1 MHNQFSFN
9 SKFTT
14 LRFHFVWLLCL
25 LSLTAAAQ
33 EVQWASEV
41 VRFSTEYTR
50 KQFAAKQVLGKP
62 DKLPAFGESA
72 VAWAPSTPD
81 NPAGE
86 FIHVRFANPQKVQQ
100 IGIGESNCPG
110 TIKEVIL
117 YSTTG
122 KKYSVYENLNIKP
135 EFTTGGRIF
144 RVFIPL
150 TDYDVSEVR
159 VVLNTKAIPGMNQ
172 IDCIG
177 ISNSE
182 VPIKA
187 SVNELQYAKPIPDP
201 ENLGVEVNSDAD
213 DMFAFIAPDG
223 KTLYF
228 ARKNYHENT
237 GGALRDD
244 IYVSKWANNKW
255 TKAIN
260 IGFPLNNEQHNY
272 VSWISS
278 DGSSLLLAN
287 NYEKIKQDISI
298 SKKTPDGWS
307 FPKAL
312 KINDF
317 YNDNEF
323 SCYHMNTEGNVI
335 LMAIERPDSYGD
347 MDIYVSFLQSNKVW
361 TEPKNLGMTI
371 NSAATE
377 GSIFIASD
385 NRTIYFATN
394 GKSGF
399 GGYDMFMS
407 KRLDDTWLNWS
418 EPVNLG
424 NKINS
429 EGHDYYYTIP
439 ASGDY
444 AYFSST
450 KNSYGKAD
458 LFRIPLPVEAQPDPV
473 TLLKGKIID
482 AETKQPINA
491 DVAFGGLVSEEP
503 KGITTSTNGTYQII
517 IPEDNYNVTIK
528 KPGYFPV
535 MTTIDEDL
543 DFDEIDFNVEDPVAT
558 IKHEIKT
565 DLKADIKENKI
576 TDEEILLEL
585 NKRINEEL
593 SDTITTDKEAIVK
606 EIADELTGTKDSLY
620 AEVTAD
626 VELIPIKAGTIIQLD
641 NIFFE
646 ANKSD
651 LKPESSASLDELVDF
666 LKSNPNIYVEIGGH
680 TNGLPNDA
688 FCQKL
693 SNDRAKN
700 VVDYLTVKGIA
711 PDHLTWKGYGKTQ
724 PIADNATAAGRKK
737 NQRVELKIIKVE

>member
-1 MHNQFSFN
+1 MH
-9 SKFTT
+9 
-14 LRFHFVWLLCL
+14 LRYLFFLFLCAVTMRV
-25 LSLTAAAQ
+25 SAQ
-33 EVQWASEV
+33 QVQWASGIV
-41 VRFSTEYTR
+41 KFSTEYTR
-50 KQFAAKQVLGKP
+50 KAFSAKQAVGKP

-86 FIHVRFANPQKVQQ
+86 FIHVSFANPQKVQQ

-110 TIKEVIL
+110 SVKEVIL

-122 KKYSVYENLNIKP
+122 KKYTVYENLNIKP

-150 TDYDVSEVR
+150 TDYEVSEVR
-159 VVLNTKAIPGMNQ
+159 VVLNTKAIAGMNQ

-177 ISNSE
+177 ISDSE

-187 SVNELQYAKPIPDP
+187 TVNEVVYAQPIPDP
-201 ENLGVEVNSDAD
+201 ENLGTTVNSNAD
-213 DMFAFIAPDG
+213 DMFAFISPDG

-237 GGALRDD
+237 GGDLRDD
-244 IYVSKWANNKW
+244 IYVSKSANGKW
-255 TKAIN
+255 TEAVN
-260 IGFPLNNEQHNY
+260 IGYPLNNEQHNY

-278 DGSSLLLAN
+278 DGGTLLLAN
-287 NYEKIKQDISI
+287 NYEKIKQDISM

-317 YNDNEF
+317 YNNNEF

-347 MDIYVSFLQSNKVW
+347 MDIYVSFLQSNKIW

-377 GSIFIASD
+377 GSIFIAAD
-385 NRTIYFATN
+385 NKTIYFATN
-394 GKSGF
+394 GKSGY

-418 EPVNLG
+418 EPLNLG
-424 NKINS
+424 SKINS

-458 LFRIPLPVEAQPDPV
+458 LFRIPLPVEVQPDPV

-503 KGITTSTNGTYQII
+503 KGITTTTNGNYQII

-528 KPGYFPV
+528 KQGYFPV
-535 MTTIDEDL
+535 ITTIDEEL
-543 DFDEIDFNVEDPVAT
+543 EFDENDYNVEDPVAT
-558 IKHEIKT
+558 IKHELKT
-565 DLKADIKENKI
+565 DLKAEIKQNKLSEAEI
-576 TDEEILLEL
+576 VAELEKRLETEFKGSDSISKEEI
-585 NKRINEEL
+585 I
-593 SDTITTDKEAIVK
+593 K
-606 EIADELTGTKDSLY
+606 EIADELKPTKDSLY
-620 AEVTAD
+620 SEVTAD

-651 LKPESSASLDELVDF
+651 LKPESSASLDELAEF
-666 LKSNPNIYVEIGGH
+666 LLSNPNIYVEIGGH
-680 TNGLPNDA
+680 TNGLPPDA

-693 SNDRAKN
+693 SDDRAKN
-700 VVDYLTVKGIA
+700 VVTYLITKGIPA
-711 PDHLTWKGYGKTQ
+711 DHLSSKGYGKTQ
-724 PIADNATAAGRKK
+724 PIADNATTEGRKK

>member
-1 MHNQFSFN
+1 MRTFLICLFSF
-9 SKFTT
+9 TAIT
-14 LRFHFVWLLCL
+14 L
-25 LSLTAAAQ
+25 SAQ
-33 EVQWASEV
+33 QVQWASEV

-50 KQFAAKQVLGKP
+50 KQFAARQVLGKP

-86 FIHVRFANPQKVQQ
+86 FIHVRFAQPQQ
-100 IGIGESNCPG
+100 IQQVGIGESNCPG
-110 TIKEVIL
+110 SVKEVIL

-122 KKYSVYENLNIKP
+122 KKYTVYENLTIKP

-144 RVFIPL
+144 RVFFPL
-150 TDYDVSEVR
+150 TDYEVSEVR

-177 ISNSE
+177 ISNSD

-187 SVNELQYAKPIPDP
+187 TVNEAVYANPIADP
-201 ENLGVEVNSDAD
+201 ENLGPNVNTDAD
-213 DMFAFIAPDG
+213 DMFAFISPDG

-228 ARKNYHENT
+228 ARKNYYENT

-244 IYVSKWANNKW
+244 IYVSKNANGAW
-255 TKAIN
+255 TKAVN
-260 IGFPLNNEQHNY
+260 IGTPLNNDQHNY

-287 NYEKIKQDISI
+287 NYEKVKQDISI
-298 SKKTPDGWS
+298 SKRTPDGWA

-347 MDIYVSFLQSNKVW
+347 MDIYVSFLQANKVW

-377 GSIFIASD
+377 GSIFIAAD

-394 GKSGF
+394 GKSGY

-458 LFRIPLPVEAQPDPV
+458 LFRIPLPVEIQPEAV
-473 TLLKGKIID
+473 TLLKGKVID
-482 AETKQPINA
+482 ANTKEPINA
-491 DVAFGGLVSEEP
+491 DVQFGGLVSEEP
-503 KGITTSTNGTYQII
+503 KGITTTTNGNYQVI
-517 IPEDNYNVTIK
+517 IPEENYNVTIK
-528 KPGYFPV
+528 KEGYYPV
-535 MTTIDEDL
+535 TTTIDEDL
-543 DFDEIDFNVEDPVAT
+543 EFDEIDYNVKDPVAI
-558 IKHEIKT
+558 IKHDIKT
-565 DLKADIKENKI
+565 DIKTELKQNKWTKTELI
-576 TDEEILLEL
+576 EEL
-585 NKRINEEL
+585 NKRIETEFA
-593 SDTITTDKEAIVK
+593 DTAQVSKEAIVK
-606 EIADELTGTKDSLY
+606 EIADEITTAKDSVY

-626 VELIPIKAGTIIQLD
+626 VELIPIRAGTVIQLD

-651 LKPESSASLDELVDF
+651 LKPESSASLDELAEF
-666 LKSNPNIYVEIGGH
+666 LLSNPNIYVEIGGH

-693 SNDRAKN
+693 SDERAKN
-700 VVDYLTVKGIA
+700 VVAYLMAKGVPA
-711 PDHLTWKGYGKTQ
+711 THLTSRGYGKTQ